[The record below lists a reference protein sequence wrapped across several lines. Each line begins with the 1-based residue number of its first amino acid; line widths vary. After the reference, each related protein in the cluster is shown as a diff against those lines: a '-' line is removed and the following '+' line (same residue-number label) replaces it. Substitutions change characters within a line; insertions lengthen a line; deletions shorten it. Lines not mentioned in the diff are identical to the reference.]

1 MKITH
6 PVLIPASIE
15 LLVWVVLGSRR
26 PLHNSRRPA
35 ERAQWLR
42 LSHSTRTCRGRSAR
56 ACRHLTSASACP
68 FLSMTPARQRH
79 TCPPPPLPLSWRRGR
94 LRQMETSWLTRP
106 SSGRLLAGP
115 TRPKRG
121 SGAPDVQTE
130 FFSPQPVKTGPRYP
144 LA

>member
-6 PVLIPASIE
+6 PVPIPASIE

-56 ACRHLTSASACP
+56 ACRHLAPTSACP
-68 FLSMTPARQRH
+68 FLSTTPARQRRARPQG
-79 TCPPPPLPLSWRRGR
+79 PPSPLPLSWRRGR
-94 LRQMETSWLTRP
+94 LRQMETSRLTRP
-106 SSGRLLAGP
+106 GSGRLLAGP
-115 TRPKRG
+115 IRPKRG

-130 FFSPQPVKTGPRYP
+130 FFSLLNR
-144 LA
+144 